1 MSVLSH
7 CHGTVVYDASL
18 SLYLRDIGVLVDEV
32 EYGASKVIQV
42 TRCDAVA
49 WVVIK

>member
-1 MSVLSH
+1 MRPSPCTSE
-7 CHGTVVYDASL
+7 T
-18 SLYLRDIGVLVDEV
+18 GVLVDEV